1 MPKKRPSKPAI
12 ELDNGRSMS
21 PKRSRSNTTAG
32 YRRKARSEAKN
43 RSTDPGTG
51 KTWFSDSLWDEH
63 YGEDAYGNRGE
74 WAQQSY
80 QKFTPRRTTRSK
92 MAARRPKRAR

>member
-1 MPKKRPSKPAI
+1 MPKKRPSRPAI
-12 ELDNGRSMS
+12 ELNNGDSMS
-21 PKRSRSNTTAG
+21 PKRSRSNATSG

-51 KTWFSDSLWDEH
+51 KTWFSDSLWDER
-63 YGEDAYGNRGE
+63 YTLDANDKRILTSK
-74 WAQQSY
+74 QSY
-80 QKFTPRRTTRSK
+80 QAFTPRQTTRSK